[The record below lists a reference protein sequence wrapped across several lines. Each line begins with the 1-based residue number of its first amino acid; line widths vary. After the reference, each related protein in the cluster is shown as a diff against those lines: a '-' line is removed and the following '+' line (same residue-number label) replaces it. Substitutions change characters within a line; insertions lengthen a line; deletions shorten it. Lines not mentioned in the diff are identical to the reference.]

1 MDRRQKDRRLGA
13 GFSWPI
19 AAIAI
24 ALAAMML
31 FVSSRFATSV
41 DEQSLARE
49 QEVVTNG
56 LAEYQSE
63 IGRRVVPQVVWDEAV
78 INLDNRFSPEWA
90 ADNVALFL
98 SQTGGFDE
106 TFVLD
111 SDNQVVFAG
120 DDGAPTS
127 SALYDR
133 YAEAVAPILSR
144 LRQAESGRG
153 RAAED
158 IRADRISPPLQASSV
173 AWVGDNIQILTGT
186 VVQSDFG
193 RATIQHPRAPIVV
206 TAMTIDDEVIQHFAS
221 RFMLADVHVH
231 QGDAS
236 FEPDQAHA
244 RILDLQGR
252 DIATLDWTPQTPGA
266 AIAHHARMPVLI
278 AIATLLAALFFFYRR
293 SRTMAQSLIASQAHA
308 THLAHYDGLTGLP
321 NRVKCIERLTE
332 ALACAREGAGGS
344 VAVLYIDLDR
354 FKEINDTLGHQAGD
368 ELIRVAASRLTE
380 AVGAEAMLARMSGDE
395 FVVVLT
401 DVSEQRAASAADR
414 CAMVMAAPIDVGGAR
429 MAVGCSVGVVMCADA
444 DADPLELLRRAD
456 LALNAAKREGR
467 GRHRMF
473 TPDLDQV
480 LRTRRQIEGELRL
493 ALAENMLEVFYQPQV
508 SREGGLA
515 GVEALLRWRHST
527 RGWVSPAI
535 FIPVAEECGLI
546 HELGAFVLRRAFRDA
561 RRWKGLKVAVN
572 VSASQLRRPTFAREV
587 EDMCADMRVKPSQ
600 FELEITEGVFVGE
613 DDVIEANLERL
624 RQLGFALALDD
635 FGTGYS
641 TLSYLKRLPISKIKI
656 DRSFI
661 TNLGLDRDADAV
673 VAAIVRLARALG
685 LSVIAEGVETEAQ
698 RERLLQIGC
707 NDAQGFLFGTAVTAE
722 AINTMVHPPTAK
734 AA

>member
-1 MDRRQKDRRLGA
+1 MDLRQRGRLVRA

-19 AAIAI
+19 AAIAV

-31 FVSSRFATSV
+31 FVSSRFAASV
-41 DEQSLARE
+41 DEQSRARE

-56 LAEYQSE
+56 LAEFQSE
-63 IGRRVVPQVVWDEAV
+63 IGHRVVPQAVWDEAV

-90 ADNVALFL
+90 EENIGLFL
-98 SQTGGFDE
+98 NQTAGFEE

-111 SDNQVVFAG
+111 TDNRVVFASDAG
-120 DDGAPTS
+120 TTVAR
-127 SALYDR
+127 AMYDR
-133 YAEAVAPILSR
+133 YADAVEPIVAR
-144 LRQAESGRG
+144 LRQAETTRG
-153 RAAED
+153 HAATD
-158 IRADRISPPLQASSV
+158 IRSDRILPPLQASSV

-186 VVQSDFG
+186 IVQSDFG
-193 RATIQHPRAPIVV
+193 RATIRHPRAPIVIA
-206 TAMTIDDEVIQHFAS
+206 AMTIDENVIQSFAS

-231 QGDAS
+231 PGDAS

-244 RILDLQGR
+244 RILDIEGR
-252 DIATLDWTPQTPGA
+252 DVATLDWLPQTPGA
-266 AIAHHARMPVLI
+266 VIAHHARVPVLL
-278 AIATLLAALFFFYRR
+278 AVAALLGALFFFYRR
-293 SRTMAQSLIASQAHA
+293 TQTMAQSLIASQTHA

-344 VAVLYIDLDR
+344 VAILHIDLDR

-380 AVGAEAMLARMSGDE
+380 AVGTEAMLARMSGDE
-395 FVVVLT
+395 FVAVLT
-401 DVSEQRAASAADR
+401 DVSEQRAAMAADR

-429 MAVGCSVGVVMCADA
+429 MAVGCTVGVVLSDDA

-480 LRTRRQIEGELRL
+480 LRTRRQIEGELRA
-493 ALAENMLEVFYQPQV
+493 ALADDMLEVFYQPQV

-572 VSASQLRRPTFAREV
+572 VSASQLRRPTFAREI
-587 EDMCADMRVKPSQ
+587 EAMCAEMRVKPSQ

-613 DDVIEANLERL
+613 DDVIEANLARL

-722 AINTMVHPPTAK
+722 AINTMVHPP
-734 AA
+734 AANAA